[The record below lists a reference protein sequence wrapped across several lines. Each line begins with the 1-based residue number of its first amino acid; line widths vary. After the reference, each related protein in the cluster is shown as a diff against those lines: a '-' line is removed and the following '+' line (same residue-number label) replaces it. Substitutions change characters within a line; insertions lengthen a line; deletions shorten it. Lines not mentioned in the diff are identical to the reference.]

1 MKLNKTIEEQWY
13 YRIGD
18 NIEYFDPTKSYE
30 ITGYRPIDK
39 ENGVK
44 DFDIYEPACIY
55 LFDECYAGLMTTNYD
70 ELG

>member
-1 MKLNKTIEEQWY
+1 M
-13 YRIGD
+13 IGQ
-18 NIEYFDPTKSYE
+18 
-30 ITGYRPIDK
+30 PIDK